1 MQLRTPSSELWDGP
15 TLMSLS
21 ASTEL
26 KEIRIDDATGTAD
39 LTKIYL
45 GMGGMDEDFLPKIKN
60 GKLLQLSK
68 IS

>member
-1 MQLRTPSSELWDGP
+1 
-15 TLMSLS
+15 MSLS